1 MVNSIHF
8 KFVLKLYKFNKCRRD
23 CNRQLMTEFK
33 TNYKRYMHN
42 VKGEFMRYQGNLK
55 EYLGRNSPP
64 GFYKCFKS
72 SRQDR
77 KCNFGI

>member
-1 MVNSIHF
+1 
-8 KFVLKLYKFNKCRRD
+8 
-23 CNRQLMTEFK
+23 MTEFK

>member
-1 MVNSIHF
+1 
-8 KFVLKLYKFNKCRRD
+8 
-23 CNRQLMTEFK
+23 MTEFK

-72 SRQDR
+72 RRQDR
-77 KCNFGI
+77 KCNLGIENLFEHFKNLVVSKDNECIDFL